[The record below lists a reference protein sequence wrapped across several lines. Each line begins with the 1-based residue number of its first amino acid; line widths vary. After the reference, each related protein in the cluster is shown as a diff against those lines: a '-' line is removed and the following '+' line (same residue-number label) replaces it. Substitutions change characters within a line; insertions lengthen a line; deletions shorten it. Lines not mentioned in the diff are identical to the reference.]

1 MITES
6 VQLSLWRSRNQLHTD
21 DQATVPSAINVKS
34 EDRSRRHSG
43 ATNRRLIVSPQAIK
57 GGQFCNR
64 KIPTFSSNKA
74 ESLRRTVDEKR
85 QKIVG
90 ALSPNRILAARWV
103 WRGSRFIAV
112 TMSKNC
118 IGQPAPQNWAAWVQ
132 CTVLAEC
139 CPVDAEKW
147 WLKAADQGNS
157 DSMCSLAF
165 MYKRSDRL
173 AEYRCW
179 IDRAAH
185 AQHPF
190 AMFALGINNENS
202 GYLGAARKWLQLS
215 GKAGYNL
222 AARHLMRIANA
233 QGDTAYVQQISEALS
248 KSDTTT

>member
-1 MITES
+1 MAWI
-6 VQLSLWRSRNQLHTD
+6 
-21 DQATVPSAINVKS
+21 AI
-34 EDRSRRHSG
+34 HSG
-43 ATNRRLIVSPQAIK
+43 DDEQELYWTTRA
-57 GGQFCNR
+57 
-64 KIPTFSSNKA
+64 A
-74 ESLRRTVDEKR
+74 ELGS
-85 QKIVG
+85 VG
-90 ALSPNRILAARWV
+90 SMHSVGRMLSH
-103 WRGSRFIAV
+103 GDK
-112 TMSKNC
+112 T
-118 IGQPAPQNWAAWVQ
+118 
-132 CTVLAEC
+132 
-139 CPVDAEKW
+139 VDAEKW